1 MLINLQFPI
10 KNWFTDILTEQY
22 GLPQE
27 HLIYFKPIETAVV
40 LLYFQSQI
48 AEEILL
54 KKINISFRCE
64 K

>member
-1 MLINLQFPI
+1 M